1 MADATPSRIG
11 SALGVAGTK
20 TQQEALFLK
29 VFSGE
34 VLTAFNTNNIFMDK
48 HTVRTISS
56 GKSAS
61 FSFVGDYAQGDV
73 GVHTAGS
80 EINGNDILHNEKVVS
95 IDGLTIAH
103 TFISSIDEAMNHFD
117 VRSQYSTQL
126 GHALSKKADAA
137 ISAEITAAA
146 LNTTFDDGTG
156 ADARDRSVELATAA
170 GTVSGTEVADQIFAA
185 LSQLDAVDATGERY
199 VVLDNEAYWALF
211 TGSLNDLATV
221 VNSDAGGSGSVA
233 TGKVPMIG
241 GARVYR
247 SNNMPATV
255 KGQVFTKEA
264 AATVK
269 LKDLSVEAEY
279 DIRRQGTLLVA
290 KYAMGHSE
298 LRPSAAVQ
306 FTNAV

>member
-34 VLTAFNTNNIFMDK
+34 VLTAFNSNNIFMDK
-48 HTVRTISS
+48 HTVRTIGS

-61 FSFVGDYAQGDV
+61 FSFVGDYAQTDV
-73 GVHTAGS
+73 EVHTAGN
-80 EINGNDILHNEKVVS
+80 ELLGNDILHNEKVVT

-103 TFISSIDEAMNHFD
+103 TFIASIDEAMNHFD

-137 ISAEITAAA
+137 VSAAITAAA
-146 LNTTFDDGTG
+146 SNITFDDGTG
-156 ADARDRSVELATAA
+156 ADTRTRNVEIGVAIT
-170 GTVSGTEVADQIFAA
+170 GTVIADQIFAA
-185 LSQLDAVDATGERY
+185 LAQLDAVDATGERY

-211 TGSLNDLATV
+211 TGSLNNLATV
-221 VNSDAGGSGSVA
+221 VNKDAGGSGSVS
-233 TGKVPMIG
+233 TGQVPMIG
-241 GARVYR
+241 GAKVYR
-247 SNNMPATV
+247 SNNMPAAV

-306 FTNAV
+306 FKDAV

>member
-1 MADATPSRIG
+1 MANATPSRLG
-11 SALGVAGTK
+11 QALATGGN
-20 TQQEALFLK
+20 EALFLK

-34 VLTAFNTNNIFMDK
+34 VLTAFNNNNIFMDK

-61 FSFVGDYAQGDV
+61 FSFVGDYAQGDIV
-73 GVHTAGS
+73 DVHTAGS
-80 EINGNDILHNEKVVS
+80 ELTGEDILHNEKVVT

-103 TFISSIDEAMNHFD
+103 TFIASIDEAMNHFD

-137 ISAEITAAA
+137 ISAQITAAA
-146 LNTTFDDGTG
+146 VNTTFNDGTG
-156 ADARDRSVELATAA
+156 ADTRTRDVEMASGLGA
-170 GTVSGTEVADQIFAA
+170 VSGTEVADQIFAA

-211 TGSLNDLATV
+211 TGTLNQLATV
-221 VNSDAGGSGSVA
+221 INKDAGGSGSVA
-233 TGKVPMIG
+233 TGQVPMIG
-241 GARVYR
+241 GAKVYR

-306 FTNAV
+306 FKNVS

>member
-1 MADATPSRIG
+1 MSDATPSRLG
-11 SALGVAGTK
+11 QALGTGGN
-20 TQQEALFLK
+20 EALFLK

-34 VLTAFNTNNIFMDK
+34 VLTAFNNNNIFMDK

-61 FSFVGDYAQGDV
+61 FSFVGDYAQGDIV
-73 GVHTAGS
+73 DVHTAGS
-80 EINGNDILHNEKVVS
+80 ELTGEDILHNEKVVT

-103 TFISSIDEAMNHFD
+103 TFIASIDEAMNHFD

-137 ISAEITAAA
+137 ISAQITAAA
-146 LNTTFDDGTG
+146 VNTTFNDGTG
-156 ADARDRSVELATAA
+156 ADTRTRDVEMASGLGA
-170 GTVSGTEVADQIFAA
+170 VSGTEVADQIFAA

-211 TGSLNDLATV
+211 TGSLNQLATV
-221 VNSDAGGSGSVA
+221 VNKDAGGSGSVS
-233 TGKVPMIG
+233 TGQVPMIG
-241 GARVYR
+241 GAKVYR

-306 FTNAV
+306 FKNVS

>member
-1 MADATPSRIG
+1 MANATPSRLG
-11 SALGVAGTK
+11 QALATGGN
-20 TQQEALFLK
+20 EALFLK

-34 VLTAFNTNNIFMDK
+34 VLTAFNNNNIFMDK

-61 FSFVGDYAQGDV
+61 FSFVGDYAQGDIV
-73 GVHTAGS
+73 DVHTAGS
-80 EINGNDILHNEKVVS
+80 ELTGEDILHNEKVVT

-103 TFISSIDEAMNHFD
+103 TFIASIDEAMNHFD

-137 ISAEITAAA
+137 ISAQIAAA
-146 LNTTFDDGTG
+146 AANTTFNDGTG
-156 ADARDRSVELATAA
+156 ADARVRDVEITAA
-170 GTVSGTEVADQIFAA
+170 ISGTEIADQIFAA

-211 TGSLNDLATV
+211 TGSLNNLATV
-221 VNSDAGGSGSVA
+221 VNKDAGGSGSVS
-233 TGKVPMIG
+233 TGQVPMIG
-241 GARVYR
+241 GAKVYR
-247 SNNMPATV
+247 SNNMPADV

-306 FTNAV
+306 FKDAV